1 MRSVTSA
8 LIAAV
13 AACVAAAPSLK
24 LTVSAPQ
31 TVTDV
36 NNLSVKATV
45 TNTGSETVK
54 LLKDPRTVLSDWRT
68 NTFSIE
74 GASGTPAFTGI
85 KVK

>member
-1 MRSVTSA
+1 MRSTSTFVAA
-8 LIAAV
+8 L

-24 LTVSAPQ
+24 LTVTGPSS
-31 TVTDV
+31 VTDV
-36 NNLSVKATV
+36 DNLSVKATI
-45 TNTGSETVK
+45 TNTGSESVK

-68 NTFSIE
+68 NAFAIE